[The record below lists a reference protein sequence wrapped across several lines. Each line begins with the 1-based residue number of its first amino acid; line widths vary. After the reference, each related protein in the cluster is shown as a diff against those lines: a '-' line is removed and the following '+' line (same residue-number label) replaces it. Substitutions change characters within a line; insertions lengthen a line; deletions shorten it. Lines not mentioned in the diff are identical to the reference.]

1 MSEDH
6 DAEDSRVPDDTI
18 RNSDDLRR
26 VVEADESASLS
37 RLGSPSFLRAAA
49 GGDPAPEPLL
59 SAAAASEHAA
69 RETFQGWVADET
81 DAGAREAFESV
92 VDQETDHQRRVA
104 AELDGWTP
112 DDGPPGPMHA
122 SLRGREA
129 TVERIAGGMV
139 GRPLVSLR
147 THQQLIEF
155 FRDRDG
161 DASGRRA
168 ALFEDLRAE
177 TAGTLET
184 GLELLEERCADGVAW
199 KTPRL
204 VAGYTIQLA
213 ADDTADALL
222 ALDGDPDRPET

>member
-1 MSEDH
+1 MNPG
-6 DAEDSRVPDDTI
+6 RDDGAI
-18 RNSDDLRR
+18 RSADDLRQ
-26 VVEADESASLS
+26 VVEADESAALS
-37 RLGSPSFLRAAA
+37 RLGSASFLRAAA
-49 GGDPAPEPLL
+49 GGDPTPEPLL

-69 RETFQGWVADET
+69 RETFQGWIADET
-81 DAGAREAFESV
+81 DPGAREAFESV
-92 VDQETDHQRRVA
+92 VDQETDHRRRVA

-122 SLRGREA
+122 SLRGRAA
-129 TVERIAGGMV
+129 TVERVAGGMV

-155 FRDRDG
+155 FRGRDG

-168 ALFEDLRAE
+168 ALFEDLREE

-184 GLELLEERCADGVAW
+184 GLDLLDRRCAEDRGWETA
-199 KTPRL
+199 RL

-222 ALDGDPDRPET
+222 ALDADPDGSETS